1 MDYASTAGE
10 TPRDFD
16 LDPSENYVVVGH
28 QDSDNLTLFER
39 EIKTGMLNIV
49 EKDIEAAEVV
59 CVHPVK

>member
-1 MDYASTAGE
+1 M
-10 TPRDFD
+10 
-16 LDPSENYVVVGH
+16 VVGH